1 MTPAPGPLHFWWRS
15 YDTESPEG
23 PEWRSI
29 GASGI
34 QEREERL
41 TGHHLLYGPV
51 PAWADDLLR
60 ISRAVFLADKLADR
74 SHSEDRWTRRFHL
87 SVPVSDPEL
96 WAPAASGPLPALL
109 QTLTADVWDV
119 TLRRMWAAPQQV
131 SFPVG
136 EDWQAQEVALF
147 SGGLDSLSWAA
158 TRAAVPGEGM
168 LLLVTYAEKN
178 VEDVQR
184 EAYAAVKSLAERSG
198 RQLRQITVG
207 QTSGGRDG
215 TVVERTSR
223 PRGLLY
229 ASTTV
234 RVAAADGVAN
244 VQVPENGQL
253 ALNPPLSPARSAAL
267 STRSVHPRTLHLLNT
282 VIESVGGRVRVEN
295 PLARL
300 TKGDVCRAA
309 LAAGLS
315 PESLEHT
322 LSCGAPPQRRRGLPH
337 VNCGTCYPCLI
348 RRAGL
353 LSAMGSDATPYE
365 TAPWLPGL
373 SEDRIRHW
381 HALQRW
387 LAREYST
394 LDLIGDVPLP
404 PGSRTGEWLSVVERG
419 RVELRELVQSASG
432 ARDVA

>member
-1 MTPAPGPLHFWWRS
+1 MTPAPGPFHFWWRS
-15 YDTESPEG
+15 YDTESPAG
-23 PEWRSI
+23 PEWHSI
-29 GASGI
+29 GVSGI

-41 TGHHLLYGPV
+41 TGHHLLYGPA

-60 ISRAVFLADKLADR
+60 ISRAVFLADKHAAR
-74 SHSEDRWTRRFHL
+74 SRSEDRWTRAFRL
-87 SVPVSDPEL
+87 SVPVSDPDL

-119 TLRRMWAAPQQV
+119 SLRRMRAAPQQGA
-131 SFPVG
+131 FPAG
-136 EDWQAQEVALF
+136 EDWRAREVALF

-158 TRAAVPGEGM
+158 TRAAVPGQGM

-184 EAYAAVKSLAERSG
+184 EAYAAVKELGKRSG
-198 RQLRQITVG
+198 RRLWQITAG

-215 TVVERTSR
+215 TVVEHTSR

-229 ASTTV
+229 TSTAV
-234 RVAAADGVAN
+234 RFAAADGVAT
-244 VQVPENGQL
+244 VQVPENGQI
-253 ALNPPLSPARSAAL
+253 ALNPPLSAARSAAL
-267 STRSVHPRTLHLLNT
+267 STRSVHPRTLHLLNK

-295 PLARL
+295 PLAGH

-309 LAAGLS
+309 IKACL
-315 PESLEHT
+315 PEASLERT
-322 LSCGAPPQRRRGLPH
+322 LSCGASPRRLRGLPH

-353 LSAMGSDATPYE
+353 LSAMDSDDTPYE
-365 TAPWLPGL
+365 TAPWRPGL
-373 SEDRIRHW
+373 SDDRIRHW
-381 HALQRW
+381 RALQGW
-387 LAREYST
+387 LAREYSA
-394 LDLIGDVPLP
+394 LDLIGDLPLP
-404 PGSRTGEWLSVVERG
+404 PGSRTGEWLSVVQRG
-419 RVELRELVQSASG
+419 RVELRALVESASG

>member
-1 MTPAPGPLHFWWRS
+1 M
-15 YDTESPEG
+15 
-23 PEWRSI
+23 
-29 GASGI
+29 
-34 QEREERL
+34 
-41 TGHHLLYGPV
+41 
-51 PAWADDLLR
+51 
-60 ISRAVFLADKLADR
+60 RA
-74 SHSEDRWTRRFHL
+74 T
-87 SVPVSDPEL
+87 
-96 WAPAASGPLPALL
+96 
-109 QTLTADVWDV
+109 
-119 TLRRMWAAPQQV
+119 PQQV
-131 SFPVG
+131 SIPVG

-158 TRAAVPGEGM
+158 ARAAVPGEGV

-184 EAYAAVKSLAERSG
+184 EAYAAVKALAERSG

-207 QTSGGRDG
+207 QTSGGQDG
-215 TVVERTSR
+215 AVVERTSR

-229 ASTTV
+229 ASTAV
-234 RVAAADGVAN
+234 RFAAADGVAN

-253 ALNPPLSPARSAAL
+253 ALNPPLSAAHSAAL
-267 STRSVHPRTLHLLNT
+267 STRSVHPRTLHLLNA
-282 VIESVGGRVRVEN
+282 VIDSVGGPVRVEN

-309 LAAGLS
+309 LTAGLS

-353 LSAMGSDATPYE
+353 LSAMGSDATSYE

-373 SEDRIRHW
+373 SEDRVRHW
-381 HALQRW
+381 LALQRW
-387 LAREYST
+387 LARKYSA
-394 LDLIGDVPLP
+394 LDLIGDLPLP
-404 PGSRTGEWLSVVERG
+404 RGSRTGEWLSVVERG
-419 RVELRELVQSASG
+419 RVELRALVQSASG
-432 ARDVA
+432 TRDVA

>member
-1 MTPAPGPLHFWWRS
+1 MTLAPGPLHFWWRS
-15 YDTESPEG
+15 YDTQSPEG
-23 PEWRSI
+23 SEWRSI

-74 SHSEDRWTRRFHL
+74 SDSEDRWTREFRL
-87 SVPVSDPEL
+87 SVPVSDPDL
-96 WAPAASGPLPALL
+96 WALAASGPLPALL

-119 TLRRMWAAPQQV
+119 SLRRMRAAPEQG
-131 SFPVG
+131 SIPVG
-136 EDWQAQEVALF
+136 EDWRSHEVALF

-158 TRAAVPGEGM
+158 TRASVPGDGV

-184 EAYAAVKSLAERSG
+184 EAYAAVKALAEQSG
-198 RQLRQITVG
+198 RQLRQITFG
-207 QTSGGRDG
+207 QTSGGQDG

-229 ASTTV
+229 ASTAV
-234 RVAAADGVAN
+234 RVAAADGVAT

-253 ALNPPLSPARSAAL
+253 ALNPPLSAARSAAL

-295 PLARL
+295 PLASL
-300 TKGDVCRAA
+300 TKGEVCRAA
-309 LAAGLS
+309 LTAGLS
-315 PESLEHT
+315 EASLAQT

-353 LSAMGSDATPYE
+353 LSAAGSDATPYE

-381 HALQRW
+381 LALQGW
-387 LAREYST
+387 LAWEYSA
-394 LDLIGDVPLP
+394 LDLIGDLPLP
-404 PGSRTGEWLSVVERG
+404 QRSRTGEWLSVVQRG
-419 RVELRELVQSASG
+419 RVELRALVESASG
-432 ARDVA
+432 VREVA